1 MTGIMIEL
9 TPVIALAFEVI
20 SGAWGNGQERKKRL
34 EAEGYD
40 YKTIQ
45 ACVDELMKI
54 ISKYGGT

>member
-1 MTGIMIEL
+1 MIEL